1 VVDVGIAASKMGGAG
16 HPRCQAMVLVL
27 GLGLAGLA
35 SCGRHYEGYQ
45 ASYQLTAERAA
56 ANLAHTIH
64 ASALL
69 AAAVDGSP
77 SGPYDN
83 ADAILKAVNAAVA
96 TASGH
101 YQPPGCVTG
110 SAMTLGLVGPVL
122 PPGYTG
128 PAPSPLRGYDVF
140 RFNDCA
146 GPFGVAHLSGAL
158 VVTLGQD
165 ALDLQ
170 VSLAGHLPGAA
181 VFPDCVMGPPSVTC
195 QPVDLTGSYQAVF
208 GPDRALH
215 FGTVGLLTW
224 DQGLNCLALDNAI
237 PFRDTD
243 TYQDIGAVSGFHQC
257 GAACPTSG
265 TASEINGATAGG
277 LTIRYDG
284 TNKPGW
290 SSSDGYNGTVTLDC
304 Q

>member
-1 VVDVGIAASKMGGAG
+1 MGGPG
-16 HPRCQAMVLVL
+16 HPRCQAMVVVL
-27 GLGLAGLA
+27 GLVLA
-35 SCGRHYEGYQ
+35 SCGRQYEGYQ
-45 ASYQLTAERAA
+45 TSYQLTAERAA

-83 ADAILKAVNAAVA
+83 ADAVLKAVNAAVA
-96 TASGH
+96 AASGQ
-101 YQPPGCVTG
+101 YRPPGCVTA
-110 SAMTLGLVGPVL
+110 SAMTLGLAAAVAP
-122 PPGYTG
+122 PPGYNG
-128 PAPSPLRGYDVF
+128 AAPSPLRGYAVF

-146 GPFGVAHLSGAL
+146 GPIGVAHLSGAL
-158 VVTLGQD
+158 VATLGQD
-165 ALDLQ
+165 GLDLQ
-170 VSLAGHLPGAA
+170 VSLAGQLPGSQ

-195 QPVDLTGSYQAVF
+195 QPVDLTGSYYAVF
-208 GPDRALH
+208 RPDRALH

-237 PFRDTD
+237 AFRDTD
-243 TYQDIGAVSGFHQC
+243 TYQTIGAVSAFHQC

-265 TASEINGATAGG
+265 TASEINGATAGS

-284 TNKPGW
+284 SNKPGW
-290 SSSDGYNGTVTLDC
+290 SSSDGYSGTVALDC